1 MSHMIQKNYS
11 YRKSTIS
18 KTIALTFSTIL
29 CSSSF
34 FLTPQQGF
42 AQGTLQTWNV
52 NARERSRK
60 LTSAALNHLT
70 RGQLELA
77 SNLLVEATN
86 TDPSDPLPLET
97 LGLAY
102 LRQGKSTQALDA
114 LKKAYDLI
122 KDPETLL
129 STGFAYYLE
138 HDYDAAINA
147 WQKTL
152 ERAPS
157 GQMLEVQ
164 GDIGF
169 AYLRKGDFEK
179 ADAAFRA
186 LLRSRPSSQ
195 LAYHGLAIA
204 NYLSGNFSAARK
216 AADHAQS
223 IQSYYPVILLL
234 AKLDYLQG
242 DPQAGQKRIREWLSA
257 SAGSGSLRKSLQRP
271 MTSLGYPSQHD
282 FRWDPFLVDGF
293 DTGRF
298 LAARTQDALNRR
310 RTKEREAKSGKKSE
324 SKRKLPSRN
333 ARVQDAIRAAQNA
346 LDSAPN
352 DFYILREL
360 ALLELTNG
368 NFEQASDHFA
378 KVLNLCP
385 SCSVDWLHLSVALS
399 GQGKDGEAA
408 YGVQEFQRKHP
419 NERLSPDL
427 AALAKGQAV
436 ILPNVTPVDTTP
448 AKQKDPNETGF

>member
-1 MSHMIQKNYS
+1 MVMSSTNRIDH
-11 YRKSTIS
+11 RKVLNAG
-18 KTIALTFSTIL
+18 IALLIAFNTNTLYLSAA
-29 CSSSF
+29 
-34 FLTPQQGF
+34 Q
-42 AQGTLQTWNV
+42 AQGALQTWNV

-70 RGQLELA
+70 RGQLEQA
-77 SNLLVEATN
+77 STLLVQATN
-86 TDPSDPLPLET
+86 ADPSDPLPLET

-102 LRQGKSTQALDA
+102 LRQGKSSQALDA
-114 LKKAYDLI
+114 LKKAYDLV

-147 WQKTL
+147 WQKTS
-152 ERAPS
+152 EKAPA
-157 GQMLEVQ
+157 GQMTEVQ
-164 GDIGF
+164 GNIGF
-169 AYLRKGDFEK
+169 AYMRKGDFEK

-195 LAYHGLAIA
+195 LAYHGLALL
-204 NYLSGNFSAARK
+204 NYLAGNFSAARK

-223 IQSYYPVILLL
+223 IRSYYPVILLL

-242 DPQAGQKRIREWLSA
+242 DPQAGQRRIREWLSA
-257 SAGSGSLRKSLQRP
+257 STVRGSSRRTNSLQRP
-271 MTSLGYPSQHD
+271 MVEIGYPQQHD
-282 FRWDPFLVDGF
+282 FRWDPFLVGNF

-298 LAARTQDALNRR
+298 LSSRTQDAQSRKR
-310 RTKEREAKSGKKSE
+310 AKDREAKSGKKSD
-324 SKRKLPSRN
+324 SKKRTPSKN
-333 ARVQDAIRAAQNA
+333 SRVTEAIRLAQIA
-346 LDSAPN
+346 LDSEPN

-368 NFEQASDHFA
+368 DFEQASDHFA

-385 SCSVDWLHLSVALS
+385 SCSVDWLHLAIALN
-399 GQGKDGEAA
+399 GQGKEGEAA
-408 YGVQEFQRKHP
+408 YGVQEFQHKHP
-419 NERLSPDL
+419 NERIAPEFV
-427 AALAKGQAV
+427 ALAKGQAV
-436 ILPNVTPVDTTP
+436 TLPNVTPVDLGP

>member
-1 MSHMIQKNYS
+1 MSSMI
-11 YRKSTIS
+11 RKSNPIQRHIS
-18 KTIALTFSTIL
+18 LALSVLFASNSWFLSTPE
-29 CSSSF
+29 SR
-34 FLTPQQGF
+34 
-42 AQGTLQTWNV
+42 AQGTLQTWNI
-52 NARERSRK
+52 NARERSRR

-70 RGQLELA
+70 KGQLEQA
-77 SNLLVEATN
+77 SNLLVQATN

-97 LGLAY
+97 LGMTY
-102 LRQGKSTQALDA
+102 LRQGKSSQALDA

-152 ERAPS
+152 ERAPQ
-157 GQMLEVQ
+157 GQMAEAQ
-164 GDIGF
+164 GNIGF

-186 LLRSRPSSQ
+186 LLRTKPSSQ
-195 LAYHGLAIA
+195 LAYHGLAIV
-204 NYLSGNFSAARK
+204 NYLAGNFAAARK

-242 DPQAGQKRIREWLSA
+242 DPQAGQRRIREWQTA
-257 SAGSGSLRKSLQRP
+257 STARGSSKKTSSLQRP
-271 MTSLGYPSQHD
+271 MTAIGYPSQHD
-282 FRWDPFLVDGF
+282 FRWDPFLVDNF

-298 LAARTQDALNRR
+298 LAARTQDAQSRKKS
-310 RTKEREAKSGKKSE
+310 KEREARSGKKSD
-324 SKRKLPSRN
+324 SKKKTPSKN
-333 ARVQDAIRAAQNA
+333 ARVQDALRLAQNA
-346 LDSAPN
+346 LDSAPT
-352 DFYILREL
+352 DFYIMREV

-368 NFEQASDHFA
+368 DFQESADHFA
-378 KVLNLCP
+378 RVLNLCP
-385 SCSVDWLHLSVALS
+385 SCSVDWLHLAVALN
-399 GQGKDGEAA
+399 GLGKEGEAA

-419 NERLSPDL
+419 NERLAPDF

-436 ILPNVTPVDTTP
+436 TLPNVTPVDTAP
-448 AKQKDPNETGF
+448 PKQKDPNETGF